1 MIISIKH
8 KFLFIHIPK
17 TGGTSVTNFFKTIR
31 WGVENLFVDQE
42 LHGHASAQSLTDTIG
57 PEIFKSLYSFAFVRN
72 PWDMEYSMYNYVLK
86 NINHHRH
93 HEIKKLKSFDNYIKF
108 SYYKHLE
115 KSINHSEKGLG
126 TQMSFVCDEKSNLLV
141 NKVARFENFSAEF
154 NSILKKIGIATT
166 EQLKHI
172 NKSTDGDYKQK
183 YTSNLIDYVSAIH
196 SNDIMYFDYKF
207 E

>member
-1 MIISIKH
+1 
-8 KFLFIHIPK
+8 
-17 TGGTSVTNFFKTIR
+17 
-31 WGVENLFVDQE
+31 
-42 LHGHASAQSLTDTIG
+42 
-57 PEIFKSLYSFAFVRN
+57 
-72 PWDMEYSMYNYVLK
+72 
-86 NINHHRH
+86 
-93 HEIKKLKSFDNYIKF
+93 
-108 SYYKHLE
+108 
-115 KSINHSEKGLG
+115 
-126 TQMSFVCDEKSNLLV
+126 MSFVCDEKSNLLV